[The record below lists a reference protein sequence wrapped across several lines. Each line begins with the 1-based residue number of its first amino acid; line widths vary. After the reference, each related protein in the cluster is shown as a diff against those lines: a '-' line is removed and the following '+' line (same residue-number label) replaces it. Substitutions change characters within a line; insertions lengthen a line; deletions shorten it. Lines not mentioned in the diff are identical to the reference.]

1 MSLFDD
7 LPEDASADGTDA
19 RHDAQTGED
28 DRPAI
33 FTVTQLTH
41 GVRDLLGT
49 VFPDVRVAGEV
60 TDLSVARTGHSYF
73 SLKDEHS
80 QLAAVIWRS
89 ARERMTVEIGNG
101 QEVVCRGR
109 LEVYPPRGTYQLIVS
124 EVENRGQGELER
136 RFLELKKRLAAEG
149 LFDRELKRPIPAWIR
164 KVGVITSPDGAAIR
178 DFLEVLRRR
187 WQGVD
192 VMIYPAPVQG
202 TGAARRLAE
211 GVRFFNALKPE
222 FRPDC
227 LVVTRGGGSMED
239 LWEFNEEVLIR
250 AIFESTIPVISAV
263 GHEIDVTLCDLAA
276 DQRALTPTEAAE
288 RISPDV
294 TALRD
299 RLRQDARRL
308 KAGVV
313 NLLKTQ
319 ETQLAALAAHPVFKF
334 PYRAVQEA
342 VQKTDAL
349 ALAADTAITLRLERL
364 ESGLQHAAGR
374 LETLS
379 PLKVLARGYSV
390 TRDARTGKTLR
401 RAAEVAPGDE
411 LLTRLEDGE
420 VRSRVEGDGMRN
432 EE

>member
-7 LPEDASADGTDA
+7 LPKDTP
-19 RHDAQTGED
+19 QD
-28 DRPAI
+28 DSPAV
-33 FTVTQLTH
+33 FSVTQLTH

-60 TDLSVARTGHSYF
+60 TDLTVARTGHCYF
-73 SLKDEHS
+73 SLKDENA
-80 QLAAVIWRS
+80 QLAAVIWKS
-89 ARERMTVEIGNG
+89 ARGRMTAELANG

-109 LEVYPPRGTYQLIVS
+109 LEVYPPRGTYQLIVT
-124 EVENRGQGELER
+124 EMENRGLGELER

-164 KVGVITSPDGAAIR
+164 RVGVVTSPDGAAIR

-202 TGAARRLAE
+202 SGAAARLAD

-222 FRPDC
+222 YAPDC
-227 LVVTRGGGSMED
+227 VVVTRGGGSMED

-250 AIFESTIPVISAV
+250 AIFESKIPVISAV
-263 GHEIDVTLCDLAA
+263 GHEIDVTLCDLVA

-294 TALRD
+294 TVIRD
-299 RLRQDARRL
+299 RLRQSARRL
-308 KAGVV
+308 AAGVV
-313 NLLKTQ
+313 NVLENR
-319 ETQLAALAAHPVFKF
+319 ETRLTALGAHPVFKY
-334 PYRAVQEA
+334 PYRRVQEA
-342 VQKTDAL
+342 AQRVDTL
-349 ALAADTAITLRLERL
+349 AQAADSAIRLRMERL
-364 ESGLQHAAGR
+364 ENALRLAAGR

-390 TRDARTGKTLR
+390 TLDARTGKTLHD
-401 RAAEVAPGDE
+401 AAEVAPGDE
-411 LLTRLEDGE
+411 ILTRLEHGE
-420 VRSRVEGDGMRN
+420 IRSRVD
-432 EE
+432 